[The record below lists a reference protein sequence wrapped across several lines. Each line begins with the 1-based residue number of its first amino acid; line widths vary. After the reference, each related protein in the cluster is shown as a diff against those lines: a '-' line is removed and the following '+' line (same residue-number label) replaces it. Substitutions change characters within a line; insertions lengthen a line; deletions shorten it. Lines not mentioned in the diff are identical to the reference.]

1 MARYRD
7 ASGTRTRRRS
17 SRSLGPTRGASM
29 FWVLAIMTLYGAI
42 GAVVQL
48 GTNLSVPIQADFTQ

>member
-1 MARYRD
+1 
-7 ASGTRTRRRS
+7 
-17 SRSLGPTRGASM
+17 M

-42 GAVVQL
+42 GAAVQL